1 MFKQFQEDLRK
12 PSSYR
17 ERASSGGQPDDPGE
31 EAEDG
36 KSANNDNE
44 GNNTK
49 EFAMLVDLLSRF
61 LEVGERCN
69 CLVDEGELLGV
80 HVKSNTELT
89 EERQAESQVGS
100 AQIGIFAP

>member
-1 MFKQFQEDLRK
+1 VDK
-12 PSSYR
+12 
-17 ERASSGGQPDDPGE
+17 PDDPGE

-49 EFAMLVDLLSRF
+49 EFAMLVDLLSRL